1 MGSQKL
7 FRSEKNLGVA
17 KMKKI
22 VCLLLVC
29 VFGLMLF
36 AQPERDF
43 LDTLYDIMMHPWTRA
58 VGVTILCVYAWNLI
72 TLKPPTIYVTI
83 EWWEFESLII
93 GPLLIINRAYV
104 KGD

>member
-1 MGSQKL
+1 
-7 FRSEKNLGVA
+7 
-17 KMKKI
+17 MKK
-22 VCLLLVC
+22 LVC
-29 VFGLMLF
+29 VLLVLALATASLG
-36 AQPERDF
+36 ATNRDF

-72 TLKPPTIYVTI
+72 TLKPPTIYVTL

-104 KGD
+104 KGN